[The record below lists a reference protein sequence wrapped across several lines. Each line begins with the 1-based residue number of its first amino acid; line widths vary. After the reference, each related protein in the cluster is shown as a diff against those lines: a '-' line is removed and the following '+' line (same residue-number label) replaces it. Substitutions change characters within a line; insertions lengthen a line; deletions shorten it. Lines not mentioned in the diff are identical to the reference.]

1 MQSLS
6 NFHILWLQTNKIWF
20 AAACNSTCS
29 TTYYYSRVVIIT
41 STLGI
46 WPALHSLRDEDT
58 AAVYVLLLDQI
69 EKKRNAS
76 SNSFKWFGISK
87 QITNTDLTQR
97 NQFKKS
103 ERSFSHIGCANFF
116 EHDYEWPL
124 VDFRQN
130 DYNKIDRQNNKK

>member
-1 MQSLS
+1 MKPSKIKLVELKKLTASMYYNVSFLFLQKNVFGGVS

-20 AAACNSTCS
+20 AAADNSTCS

-69 EKKRNAS
+69 EKKETLLAILLN
-76 SNSFKWFGISK
+76 
-87 QITNTDLTQR
+87 DLE
-97 NQFKKS
+97 F
-103 ERSFSHIGCANFF
+103 
-116 EHDYEWPL
+116 
-124 VDFRQN
+124 QN
-130 DYNKIDRQNNKK
+130 K